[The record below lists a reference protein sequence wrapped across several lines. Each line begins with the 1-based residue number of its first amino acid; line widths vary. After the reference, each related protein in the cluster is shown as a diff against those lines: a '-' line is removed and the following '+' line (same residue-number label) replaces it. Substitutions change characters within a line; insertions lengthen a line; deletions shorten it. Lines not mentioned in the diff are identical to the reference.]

1 LLRTK
6 KGKERNRRY
15 VGNKNRLRQVANAN
29 RSRFEVDHKD
39 VKGRMRMQTIFL
51 KCLLMWKEKKT
62 IWVKTQNDER
72 NATSL
77 KKMA

>member
-51 KCLLMWKEKKT
+51 KWS
-62 IWVKTQNDER
+62 INVER
-72 NATSL
+72 EENNMGKNT
-77 KKMA
+77 K